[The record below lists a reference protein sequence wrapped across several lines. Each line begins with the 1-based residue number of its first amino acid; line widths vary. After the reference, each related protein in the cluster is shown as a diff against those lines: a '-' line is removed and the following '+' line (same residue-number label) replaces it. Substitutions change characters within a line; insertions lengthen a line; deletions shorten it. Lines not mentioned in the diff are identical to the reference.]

1 LSLKFTNLFSTHK
14 LEYFHSNRPDVD
26 CILCEIAK
34 DSKKVR
40 NLSIYK
46 GKNVMITIN
55 KYPYNS
61 GHLLIF
67 PLRHVTDIR
76 MLNDEEEQEIS
87 DLLKRSLDILD
98 GLYSPSGF
106 NFGYNM
112 GVFSG
117 ASISHLHMHV
127 IPRYKN
133 ELGFIDIVGGAK
145 IIVED
150 PIITMKRLRE
160 AFKRT

>member
-1 LSLKFTNLFSTHK
+1 
-14 LEYFHSNRPDVD
+14 
-26 CILCEIAK
+26 
-34 DSKKVR
+34 
-40 NLSIYK
+40 
-46 GKNVMITIN
+46 MITIN

-76 MLNDEEEQEIS
+76 MLNDEEEQEMS